1 MRIWVDA
8 DSCPVRVREIIAKAS
23 SREFIDVYFVANRP
37 VPVPPG
43 TTVHSVI
50 VPAVEGKADSFIVEN
65 VHQDDLV
72 VTRDIPLASE
82 LVALGI
88 TVLNDRGTEYSQEN
102 VRERL
107 SIRNV
112 MQLMREQGLTH
123 DRLRSFGK
131 KEVHLFSNA
140 FDRILRKHSKK

>member
-1 MRIWVDA
+1 M
-8 DSCPVRVREIIAKAS
+8 
-23 SREFIDVYFVANRP
+23 
-37 VPVPPG
+37 
-43 TTVHSVI
+43 
-50 VPAVEGKADSFIVEN
+50 EN

-72 VTRDIPLASE
+72 ITRDIPLASE

-107 SIRNV
+107 SIRNL
-112 MQLMREQGLTH
+112 MELMREQGLVS

-131 KEVHLFSNA
+131 KEVYLFSNA
-140 FDRILRKHSKK
+140 FDRILRKHLKK